1 LKNKEFSKKNI
12 WRGIRLFLF
21 LSVVTAA
28 IILFLT
34 VSEKTIEQLRL
45 ISPLFLTLTF
55 FSTVLRFIFDIWR
68 LRYITGALGK
78 EMTWKGAFYFT
89 MGGLAFGAITPMQ
102 VGGIPFQL
110 YVCWKEKISL
120 PEGTAAVFTRGFLS
134 ALVLPFLI
142 PFIYYYRQYM
152 ASGIMNAI
160 VTYLIIFYG
169 IFAVVFV
176 FLLTQTSWLKRRFGN
191 KVKGI
196 VTFKEVFTNEFM
208 KRKKIFLKAYI
219 TTLFSLSFYFLTAPL
234 LIKGLGIKAPFF
246 EATILQIVMTYA
258 VNFLPTPAASGLAE
272 VGAVGIF
279 SHLMPKSVLGVYVM
293 LWRFFTSYLG
303 IVVGMFAISKFITEK
318 GFSHKDTKAP
328 RKM

>member
-1 LKNKEFSKKNI
+1 MTKDEFSKKNL

-21 LSVVTAA
+21 LSIATAA

-34 VSEKTIEQLRL
+34 VSEKTIEHLKQ
-45 ISPLFLTLTF
+45 ISPLFLILTF
-55 FSTVLRFIFDIWR
+55 FATVLRFVFDIWR
-68 LRYITGALGK
+68 LRYIIGALGK
-78 EMTWKGAFYFT
+78 ELSWKGAFYFT
-89 MGGLAFGAITPMQ
+89 MGGLTFGAITPVQ

-110 YVCWKEKISL
+110 YVCWREKISL
-120 PEGTAAVFTRGFLS
+120 PEGTAAIFTRGLLS

-152 ASGIMNAI
+152 TSGIMNAI
-160 VTYLIIFYG
+160 VKYLIVFYG
-169 IFAVVFV
+169 IFAVVFI
-176 FLLTQTSWLKRRFGN
+176 FLLTQTSLLERRFGN

-196 VTFKEVFTNEFM
+196 VTFKEVFTTEFM
-208 KRKKIFLKAYI
+208 RRKKFFLKAYI
-219 TTLFSLSFYFLTAPL
+219 TTFFSLGFYFLTAPL

-272 VGAVGIF
+272 VGAVVVF

-303 IVVGMFAISKFITEK
+303 IIAGMFAISKFFTEK
-318 GFSHKDTKAP
+318 KE
-328 RKM
+328 